1 MERAG
6 SVDLLFL
13 KMILLKNSRSVEI
26 IKQILA
32 LVYEGYSLVGFGIG

>member
-13 KMILLKNSRSVEI
+13 KMILLKNIRSVEI

-32 LVYEGYSLVGFGIG
+32 LVYEVYSLV

>member
-13 KMILLKNSRSVEI
+13 NMILLKNSQSVEI

-32 LVYEGYSLVGFGIG
+32 LVYEVYSLV

>member
-13 KMILLKNSRSVEI
+13 KMILLKNSRSVES

-32 LVYEGYSLVGFGIG
+32 LVYEVYSLV